1 NVTVRDL
8 ILAKVQD
15 NVDDTE
21 PPSIVLGFS
30 EQATLSTDR
39 ATAPTNPF
47 NGETPIPTVEGV
59 FTAIVTEVGLAE
71 RVKSARIVTMT
82 VTVGERERHVLVT
95 VTVTVMILATLQE
108 QVSDEEPDTE
118 VPGAGERTKQ

>member
-1 NVTVRDL
+1 VTVTLL
-8 ILAKVQD
+8 ILGKVQD
-15 NVDDTE
+15 KVDDPE

-39 ATAPTNPF
+39 ATSPTNPF

-71 RVKSARIVTMT
+71 RVKAS
-82 VTVGERERHVLVT
+82 VTV
-95 VTVTVMILATLQE
+95 
-108 QVSDEEPDTE
+108 
-118 VPGAGERTKQ
+118 

>member
-1 NVTVRDL
+1 MG
-8 ILAKVQD
+8 KVQD
-15 NVDDTE
+15 KVDDPE

-39 ATAPTNPF
+39 ATSPTNPF

-71 RVKSARIVTMT
+71 RVKAGRIVNMK
-82 VTVGERERHVLVT
+82 VTVGERERHALVT
-95 VTVTVMILATLQE
+95 VTVTVTIPATAQE
-108 QVSDEEPDTE
+108 KESEE
-118 VPGAGERTKQ
+118 VPDPPRPDVRDRGKRQNG